1 MNGIQL
7 LDKTQIASYEAKEA
21 KEKLGPRNPGP
32 TQERH
37 NGHSRAAVEEAPGNV
52 VLMQKPGEHAVRPK
66 ASRQASWE

>member
-7 LDKTQIASYEAKEA
+7 LNKTQLASYEDKEA

-37 NGHSRAAVEEAPGNV
+37 NGHSQAVEEAPGNV
-52 VLMQKPGEHAVRPK
+52 VLAQKPGEHAVRPK
-66 ASRQASWE
+66 ASHQAS